1 MTHSLPKGSPRRVVI
16 YCRISDDR
24 EGRRWGVERQEKVC
38 RERAER
44 NGWEIVEVLIENDIS
59 AYSGKPRPKYQQL
72 LDMLRSG
79 EADAVLALSV
89 KRLQRNWR
97 DAFEFLDLAEKRD
110 IAIDTI
116 KAGRYNLNTAEG
128 RAQARRAAIDAQEE
142 SEEIGERVRDAKAD
156 NLREGTYR
164 GGPRPF
170 GYEADGTTVRT
181 LACPRCPA
189 PDGFTADRE
198 CRACG
203 AEAFN
208 EPGSEA
214 WHAEQ
219 ATDAVIAGDSLR
231 SICRSLKAQGVRTVP
246 RRYKQPDG
254 TRGEPED
261 RDWEPTEL
269 RKMLL
274 RPRNAG
280 LIEHKGEIVGRAQWP
295 ALVPEEKWRA
305 CKAVLERPERR
316 TTTSNA
322 RVWIGTG
329 LYRCYCGEFARGSTS
344 GTGGREKAERAAAKV
359 RAAAAPD
366 GAKDGQGRV
375 KTWAAKYRCYTGKHV
390 VRDATALDEY
400 VISRAIARLSRPDA
414 AELVLPPAK
423 TEEDREDLEAT
434 ANALRAKLDSF
445 AADYAADLITR
456 QQMLDGTL
464 LTRKRLEKIEQKMA
478 ARAARSVLASLP
490 LGTPKVAK
498 VWPTF
503 HLDKQRA
510 ILDAIM
516 TVTIQKARRGR
527 PPGFKPGNGDNY
539 FDESTITIEWK
550 KPDGGE
556 QEEKSPAG

>member
-1 MTHSLPKGSPRRVVI
+1 MTDSLPKGSPRRVVI

-24 EGRRWGVERQEKVC
+24 EGKRWGVERQKKVC

-44 NGWEIVEVLIENDIS
+44 NGWEVVEVLVENDIS
-59 AYSGKPRPKYQQL
+59 AYSGKPRPKYQL
-72 LDMLRSG
+72 LLSMLRSG

-89 KRLQRNWR
+89 RRLQRNWR
-97 DAFEFLDLAEKRD
+97 DAFEFLDLAEKHD

-170 GYEADGTTVRT
+170 GYEADGTTVRA
-181 LACPRCPA
+181 LACPACPA
-189 PDGFTADRE
+189 PDGFTIDRK
-198 CRACG
+198 CKACG

-208 EPGSEA
+208 LPDSEA

-231 SICRSLKAQGVRTVP
+231 SICRDLKVKGVRTVP
-246 RRYKQPDG
+246 RRYKQADG

-261 RDWEPTEL
+261 RNWEPTEL

-280 LIEHKGEIVGRAQWP
+280 LIEHNGEIVGRAQWAP
-295 ALVPEEKWRA
+295 LVPEEKWRA
-305 CKAVLERPERR
+305 CKAVLEKPERR
-316 TTTSNA
+316 TTTDNA
-322 RVWIGTG
+322 RVWVGTG
-329 LYRCYCGEFARGSTS
+329 LYKCYCGEFAKGSTS
-344 GTGGREKAERAAAKV
+344 GTGGREKAERAAARA
-359 RAAAAPD
+359 RAAQSAG
-366 GAKDGQGRV
+366 GAVNGQEKV

-400 VISRAIARLSRPDA
+400 VKRRAIARLSRPDA
-414 AELVLPPAK
+414 RELLLPPRSP
-423 TEEDREDLEAT
+423 EEEAEDLDAQ
-434 ANALRAKLDSF
+434 ANALRAKLDGF
-445 AADYAADLITR
+445 AADYAADFITR
-456 QQMLDGTL
+456 QQMLDGTA
-464 LTRKRLEKIEQKMA
+464 LTRKRLEKVEQKMT
-478 ARAARSVLASLP
+478 ARASRSVLASLP
-490 LGTPKVAK
+490 LGTPEVAK
-498 VWPTF
+498 LWPGF
-503 HLDKQRA
+503 HIDKKHA
-510 ILDAIM
+510 ILDALM
-516 TVTIQKARRGR
+516 VVTIQKARKGR
-527 PPGFKPGNGDNY
+527 PPGFKPGNGESY

-550 KPDGGE
+550 EPDRGPLGDGDV
-556 QEEKSPAG
+556 PA